1 MNINKRRSP
10 SSTIAISVVV
20 LISFITL
27 LQGIWSPVSFAAS
40 SAGVSPS
47 PPPAGTFNVQVQ
59 ALKVTQGVRGDI
71 PSRTAPGDG
80 LVLVADGAVHVA
92 NRRTV
97 VRAYP
102 WVEVGP
108 EATAPPLTA
117 RLWAYRDGE
126 PLPGSP
132 IMPVNPRL
140 ESITPGWTMEEMRG
154 DAYKSWNFLLPQA
167 WVTLASWEE
176 SFDLRFV
183 VEANPP
189 GANYW
194 PECEGC
200 DDDNTVILNGQEFTY
215 VPRLIL
221 KPYFVDHTITID
233 EDKGINITFPGPT
246 RDEFHAALRTVHS
259 LLPIGDGAWGMV
271 ILPQTRVA
279 WHGPLKEGD
288 ERVFAEAMIER
299 YFPGGSLETS
309 QPGVYHLFLF
319 SPSTYHETM
328 VGRSER
334 GSLGMAWV
342 GRPYV
347 QAPTRGPT
355 LVHELT
361 HAIGLSHAGNR
372 NGEADG
378 GGFNADYPDAR
389 GRVEPNAY
397 GFDLWSMRAIPPD
410 GGREGT
416 FDYMSYGPDS
426 HWVSIYTWE
435 NAARLLGQPNLG
447 VTANLPAPRNRYTTF
462 PRP

>member
-1 MNINKRRSP
+1 MRPPVALAAFSVNYSH
-10 SSTIAISVVV
+10 SS
-20 LISFITL
+20 
-27 LQGIWSPVSFAAS
+27 
-40 SAGVSPS
+40 
-47 PPPAGTFNVQVQ
+47 PPAGTFNVQIQ
-59 ALKVTQGVRGDI
+59 ALEVTQGVRGDI
-71 PSRTAPGDG
+71 PIRTAPGDPPT
-80 LVLVADGAVHVA
+80 LIPDGAVHVA

-102 WVEVGP
+102 WVEIGSK
-108 EATAPPLTA
+108 ATVPPLTA

-126 PLPGSP
+126 LLPGSP
-132 IMPVNPRL
+132 ISPANPRL
-140 ESITPGWTMEEMRG
+140 EDISPNRTLEEMRG
-154 DAYKSWNFLLPQA
+154 DADRSWNFVLPQA
-167 WVTLASWEE
+167 WIAAAWPEG

-189 GANYW
+189 GSDHW

-200 DDDNTVILNGQEFTY
+200 DDDNTVVLNDQKFIY
-215 VPRLIL
+215 VPPLIL
-221 KPYFVDHTITID
+221 KPYFVDHTLTID
-233 EDKGINITFPGPT
+233 EDEGISISFPGPT
-246 RDEFHAALRTVHS
+246 LDEFHAALRTVHS
-259 LLPIGDGAWGMV
+259 LLPIGDGARGIV
-271 ILPQTRVA
+271 ILPPTHVT

-288 ERVFAEAMIER
+288 ERVFAETMIER

-309 QPGVYHLFLF
+309 QPGVYYLFLF

-334 GSLGMAWV
+334 SSLGLAWV
-342 GRPYV
+342 GKPYV

-361 HAIGLSHAGNR
+361 HAIGLSHAGNG

-378 GGFNADYPDAR
+378 GGFNPDYPDAR

-397 GFDLWSMRAIPPD
+397 GFDLWSMRPIPPD
-410 GGREGT
+410 AGREGT
-416 FDYMSYGPDS
+416 HDYMSYGPDP

-435 NAARLLGQPNLG
+435 NVARLLGQHNLG
-447 VTANLPAPRNRYTTF
+447 TTANPPVPRSRYTTF